1 MFCRPKPPRRPTR
14 LDLVVVGGPCTGKSQ
29 LVMRYT
35 ADKFSDDYAPT
46 VGAELAFDHG
56 VSPTSIRTHQPVY
69 IRDTAGREKEKDT
82 VRRYLESAH
91 GFLVVFD
98 LTDRASLDHACV
110 WIDEL
115 RVFHVPMVLVGT
127 KADLAEQRQV
137 TSEMARGCGLPY
149 FEVSAKQKKNV
160 RAPFFLLS
168 DLAEAARPQESTQRC
183 SIL

>member
-1 MFCRPKPPRRPTR
+1 MFCRPTPPRHPKR
-14 LDLVVVGGPCTGKSQ
+14 LYLAVVGSECTGKSQ

-35 ADKFSDDYAPT
+35 ADKFYDDYAPT
-46 VGAELAFDHG
+46 IGAELAFDHG
-56 VSPTSIRTHQPVY
+56 ISPASIRTHESVF
-69 IRDTAGREKEKDT
+69 IWDTAGREKEKDT
-82 VRRYLESAH
+82 VRRYLTDAH

-98 LTDRASLDHACV
+98 ITDRASLDHARA

-115 RVFHVPMVLVGT
+115 RAFHVPMVLVGA

-137 TSEMARGCGLPY
+137 TSEMVRGCGLPY

-160 RAPFFLLS
+160 RAPFFLLL
-168 DLAEAARPQESTQRC
+168 DLAEAVCPQESTQRC

>member
-1 MFCRPKPPRRPTR
+1 
-14 LDLVVVGGPCTGKSQ
+14 
-29 LVMRYT
+29 MRYT
-35 ADKFSDDYAPT
+35 EDKFYDVYAST
-46 VGAELAFDHG
+46 IGAELALDG
-56 VSPTSIRTHQPVY
+56 GISPTSIRTHQSVY
-69 IRDTAGREKEKDT
+69 IWDTAGREKEKDT
-82 VRRYLESAH
+82 VRRYLVGAH

-98 LTDRASLDHACV
+98 ITDRASLDHARA

-115 RVFHVPMVLVGT
+115 RAFHVPMVLVGT

-137 TSEMARGCGLPY
+137 TSEMARDCGLPY

-168 DLAEAARPQESTQRC
+168 DLAEAARPHESTQRC